1 MGRKLRELTIKD
13 DFMFGAVMSDPE
25 NCRELLEMIL
35 GISIDRIEVSKE
47 KSMVYHPEYTLDFVR
62 RKVNRKMAWLQHHY
76 PQAKSDYETLKEEMI
91 ALGVTPE
98 STYLYIQGHTLF
110 ESVVMPLLNPVC
122 TVLRKEREKEIRR
135 LAEHDVQRQNEL
147 SCYQHSQQPVDDMLR
162 KNVNFKNSAPFQR
175 LRNDIAKLMQRI
187 DKESADLAQNQA
199 RQIAEFSQ
207 AEH

>member
-1 MGRKLRELTIKD
+1 
-13 DFMFGAVMSDPE
+13 
-25 NCRELLEMIL
+25 
-35 GISIDRIEVSKE
+35 
-47 KSMVYHPEYTLDFVR
+47 
-62 RKVNRKMAWLQHHY
+62 MAWLQHHY

-175 LRNDIAKLMQRI
+175 LRNDIAKFMQRI

-199 RQIAEFSQ
+199 RQIAELSQ